1 MDLSLKSM
9 PFFIGSILYNKTRCM
24 FELILI
30 IRGGL
35 VLATMVIM
43 IFIPK
48 ITGKFFPRI
57 TKKGTAKRSPF
68 FFVIPHYFNQRICSG
83 HARRAHRTFKI
94 HRKVV
99 SSGKGT
105 RKGSPLYK
113 CHILCNGRFV
123 NRPYRIVHQ
132 KVEIFLHL
140 WLSICTLLFPK
151 PSQPQPVTDHGYRT
165 HGHGRSGYHR
175 A

>member
-48 ITGKFFPRI
+48 ITGKFFP
-57 TKKGTAKRSPF
+57 
-68 FFVIPHYFNQRICSG
+68 
-83 HARRAHRTFKI
+83 
-94 HRKVV
+94 
-99 SSGKGT
+99 
-105 RKGSPLYK
+105 
-113 CHILCNGRFV
+113 
-123 NRPYRIVHQ
+123 
-132 KVEIFLHL
+132 
-140 WLSICTLLFPK
+140 
-151 PSQPQPVTDHGYRT
+151 
-165 HGHGRSGYHR
+165 
-175 A
+175 